1 MRRNKFLRLQ
11 QRIHSKIW
19 PRDLIKNLATDY
31 EADLALGH
39 EETNVAITMLINDGK
54 LSIID
59 SIKMITISSQ
69 LTRLNKMMG
78 KAFL

>member
-31 EADLALGH
+31 EADLTLGH
-39 EETNVAITMLINDGK
+39 EEMNVAIIMLTNDGK
-54 LSIID
+54 LLIFN
-59 SIKMITISSQ
+59 SIKNDKTCH
-69 LTRLNKMMG
+69 LNHRD
-78 KAFL
+78 